1 MRMPPSTGYA
11 RACEY
16 ECTRDSRHRHRFV
29 ASFASVT
36 SRSLERVRTAT
47 ECRARSEIFP
57 QLVRK
62 DEAPSVAADV
72 SEESVNSAELRKVS
86 HLGCP
91 RGATRP
97 WTSCN
102 YLVLWPAG

>member
-1 MRMPPSTGYA
+1 MGAHS
-11 RACEY
+11 
-16 ECTRDSRHRHRFV
+16 
-29 ASFASVT
+29 
-36 SRSLERVRTAT
+36 TAT

-86 HLGCP
+86 H
-91 RGATRP
+91 
-97 WTSCN
+97 
-102 YLVLWPAG
+102 